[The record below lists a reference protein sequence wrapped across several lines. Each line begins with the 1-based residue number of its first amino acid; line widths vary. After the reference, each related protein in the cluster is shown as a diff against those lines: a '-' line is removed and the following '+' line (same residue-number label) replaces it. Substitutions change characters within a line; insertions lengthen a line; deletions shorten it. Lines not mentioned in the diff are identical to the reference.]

1 MIIAIVGIV
10 LGILFGFLLPM
21 PLGADY
27 ALYTSMALLAS
38 GYVIVEGVLANLKKT
53 FKNAEFLLKFLAF
66 TGLSLLMV
74 FISNKLGVPLYY
86 GALFYLGT
94 GFFDKISR
102 IISHY
107 FE

>member
-1 MIIAIVGIV
+1 MILA
-10 LGILFGFLLPM
+10 LFGILTGVAFGFLLPM
-21 PLGADY
+21 PLGANY
-27 ALYTSMALLAS
+27 AIYTSLALLTAS
-38 GYVIVEGVLANLKKT
+38 YVIVEGILQNLKGKFSNVEFVIKFTT
-53 FKNAEFLLKFLAF
+53 F
-66 TGLSLLMV
+66 TILSLTMV